1 MTSSTENKIDSFK
14 QKKKKKNYTSYLDEC
29 LNVAYI
35 NEMIFQ
41 FST

>member
-1 MTSSTENKIDSFK
+1 MTSSTENKIDSLK
-14 QKKKKKNYTSYLDEC
+14 QKKKKKNYTSYLDEW

-35 NEMIFQ
+35 SERVFQ

>member
-14 QKKKKKNYTSYLDEC
+14 QGGKKKKHTSDLDEC

-35 NEMIFQ
+35 SEIVFQ
-41 FST
+41 FSI